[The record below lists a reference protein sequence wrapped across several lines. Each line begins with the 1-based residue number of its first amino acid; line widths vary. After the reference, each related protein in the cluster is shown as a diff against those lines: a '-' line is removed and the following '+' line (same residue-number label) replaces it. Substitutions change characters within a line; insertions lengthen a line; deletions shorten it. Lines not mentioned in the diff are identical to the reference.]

1 MSENEGQSPVQTRE
15 PDQKAAPDG
24 RRFPDLFE
32 KALQGK
38 GSPLASKVTVVYDG
52 EERRKQPRL
61 PNDVV
66 AAQIGAVVDNITPS
80 PPTPVGAGAA
90 NALGPTGVSFGAP
103 AHAPA
108 KRRWRK
114 GR

>member
-1 MSENEGQSPVQTRE
+1 VQTRD
-15 PDQKAAPDG
+15 PDQKAVPDG

-66 AAQIGAVVDNITPS
+66 AAQMGAVVDSITPN
-80 PPTPVGAGAA
+80 PPTPVPAGAA
-90 NALGPTGVSFGAP
+90 SSLGPTGVSFGAP
-103 AHAPA
+103 AHAT